1 MPRLPYKTDASA
13 GPEEIVAAIRERRG
27 GTLLNLD
34 RQLLYSPAL
43 AVAWNRMMG
52 TVRTGLAV
60 PARLREIAICAVA
73 TVNGA
78 PYEFHHHAPE
88 LLAAGGSEAQVEAL
102 GDVDAAATR
111 TDLFKRAELAALR
124 LAVEMTRSVRVGD
137 AVFDEARA
145 ALADDSILVELVA
158 TIAAY
163 NMVSRVIVALGIEPE
178 QASAKP

>member
-1 MPRLPYKTDASA
+1 MPRLPYKPHEDA
-13 GPEEIVAAIRERRG
+13 GPEEIVAPIRARRG

-111 TDLFKRAELAALR
+111 TDLFDRGELPALR

-178 QASAKP
+178 AASAKP